1 MPADPTTSRP
11 ADPDRQTGRG
21 KESVVLKKLSPE
33 APGAKRLAARYGAAL
48 LCVRYREDSQ
58 SGKRLTTVELI
69 VDQRPLPTPVSV
81 RIAFDET
88 ELRRQVKAAGGQWDA
103 SRKLWRLSKSA
114 VRKLKLEQR
123 VVTKNA

>member
-1 MPADPTTSRP
+1 MTNGLPQAPAGAILANGITAPPCRRLTSMPADPTTSRP

-88 ELRRQVKAAGGQWDA
+88 ELRRQV
-103 SRKLWRLSKSA
+103 
-114 VRKLKLEQR
+114 
-123 VVTKNA
+123 